1 MLSATIGASS
11 AGIPAQAIAPKSAAN
26 EDEFASR
33 AAPAKEAAKAPTEDA
48 VPTIPATNSAP
59 ISVDAVTALQQV
71 DTAEA
76 PAEQRVVASAE
87 DNQRAVSE
95 LGDTADE
102 PVGVEAA
109 AVQVEELEEE
119 ASQSRSNET
128 TAIPV
133 SEETDGAGR
142 SARNPINLQI

>member
-11 AGIPAQAIAPKSAAN
+11 AGIPAQAVAQRPAAT
-26 EDEFASR
+26 DEEFVST
-33 AAPAKEAAKAPTEDA
+33 AAPAEEAAKAPTEES
-48 VPTIPATNSAP
+48 VPTIPATNSAQ

-71 DTAEA
+71 GTAEA
-76 PAEQRVVASAE
+76 PAEQRVVASAQ
-87 DNQRAVSE
+87 DNERAVSE
-95 LGDTADE
+95 LGSPADE

-119 ASQSRSNET
+119 AAQSRSNET
-128 TAIPV
+128 TAVPAG
-133 SEETDGAGR
+133 EETDAAGR

>member
-11 AGIPAQAIAPKSAAN
+11 AGIPAQAIAQKPAAN

-33 AAPAKEAAKAPTEDA
+33 AAPAEEAAQAPADES
-48 VPTIPATNSAP
+48 VPTIPATNSAQ

-71 DTAEA
+71 DTADA
-76 PAEQRVVASAE
+76 PAEQRVVASAK
-87 DNQRAVSE
+87 DNERAVSE
-95 LGDTADE
+95 LGNPADE

-119 ASQSRSNET
+119 AAQSRSNET
-128 TAIPV
+128 TSIPAG
-133 SEETDGAGR
+133 EETDAAGR